1 MLGFG
6 EIGEVSMNKQEAAD
20 FLGVSVRALERYV
33 QQGRISVKYEKGKT
47 RPTANF
53 EEAELEAFR
62 EELNQPTV
70 KPAFELRQT
79 APDEYRQISSE
90 GEYRQIATDQEQE
103 TGITVQTPGEITE
116 FGEIATVDRL
126 ASIIEGLLSKGE
138 NQPVVAIAPLAV
150 GIADKLLLTM
160 AEAQALTGL
169 SREFLK
175 DAISSGELKAKLIG
189 KGWRIKRG
197 DLDEYVDKLF

>member
-1 MLGFG
+1 MARLARFLL
-6 EIGEVSMNKQEAAD
+6 NKQEAAD

-53 EEAELEAFR
+53 EQAELEAFR

-70 KPAFELRQT
+70 KPAFESRQT

-103 TGITVQTPGEITE
+103 TGIAVQTPGEITE

-126 ASIIEGLLSKGE
+126 ASIIEGLLSQDNNHSKV
-138 NQPVVAIAPLAV
+138 PV
-150 GIADKLLLTM
+150 ADKLLLTM

>member
-1 MLGFG
+1 
-6 EIGEVSMNKQEAAD
+6 MNKQEAAE

-53 EEAELEAFR
+53 EQAELEAFR
-62 EELNQPTV
+62 EELNQPSV
-70 KPAFELRQT
+70 KPAFESRQT
-79 APDEYRQISSE
+79 ATDEIRQISSE
-90 GEYRQIATDQEQE
+90 GESRQTATEKSRQISSEDEYRQIATDQQQE
-103 TGITVQTPGEITE
+103 TGIAVQTPGEITE

-138 NQPVVAIAPLAV
+138 NQPVVAIA
-150 GIADKLLLTM
+150 DKLLLTM

-175 DAISSGELKAKLIG
+175 DAIASGELKAKLIG
-189 KGWRIKRG
+189 KSWRIKRS

>member
-1 MLGFG
+1 
-6 EIGEVSMNKQEAAD
+6 MNKQEAAD

-103 TGITVQTPGEITE
+103 TGIAVQTPGEITE